1 MHVVNKLC
9 GCCWLMIAEDAAGVI
24 VGLAVLAV
32 ILIAVAII
40 LGVIVWR

>member
-1 MHVVNKLC
+1 
-9 GCCWLMIAEDAAGVI
+9 MIAEDGAGVV